1 MNICILQ
8 DFLRNG
14 GTERQTVLLARAFAA
29 EGHVVTV
36 LTFRPGGVLAA
47 GLTAGLVAG
56 LAAGLVEPEYGRLA
70 KNAWAT
76 PESGAGCPCHFFAA
90 NRGVSPSPGLEARA
104 RSDGVAPMAGGTPAP
119 LRLRHVALQPF
130 DTRINGF
137 APGLARRLRRI
148 APDVVLCMG
157 RLANGRGALVK
168 RLLPDAVV
176 VGTLRTGKPL
186 QRSFRES
193 LRVVDHVVANSG
205 DSAAALT
212 QAHGV
217 PAERVSVIYNGLV
230 FPADDESGADV
241 TSDRRVKAEAPRV
254 KTAGAVVLLCV
265 GMFRPEKNQRAL
277 VEAAAR
283 LPKNPAWELW
293 LAGEGP
299 ARAECEALAR
309 RLGVFQRVRFFGFL
323 SDPTPLYRAADV
335 AVLASRA
342 ESLSNFLIEAQ
353 AHGLP
358 AVAAEVTG
366 VRECLR
372 VGVSGLV
379 VPAGDAAA
387 MAAAWRVYIENPDA
401 RRAAG
406 AAARVFAGATFG
418 PARQVAAY
426 LELFARLRNGRTD
439 LGPRSQLAGIE
450 YWAL

>member
-1 MNICILQ
+1 MKICILQ

-29 EGHVVTV
+29 EGHAVTV

-47 GLTAGLVAG
+47 GLAETG
-56 LAAGLVEPEYGRLA
+56 GR
-70 KNAWAT
+70 
-76 PESGAGCPCHFFAA
+76 
-90 NRGVSPSPGLEARA
+90 
-104 RSDGVAPMAGGTPAP
+104 TPAP
-119 LRLRHVALQPF
+119 QRPRHEVLQPF

-157 RLANGRGALVK
+157 RMANGRGALVK
-168 RLLPDAVV
+168 RTLPGTVV
-176 VGTLRTGKPL
+176 VGTLRTGKAL
-186 QRSFRES
+186 QRAFRES
-193 LRVVDHVVANSG
+193 LHAVDHVVANSG
-205 DSAAALT
+205 DSAETLT
-212 QAHGV
+212 RVQGV

-230 FPADDESGADV
+230 FPADAGGDSRGHDSGAGDAIGSGAEQAGGV
-241 TSDRRVKAEAPRV
+241 EKLLATKAP
-254 KTAGAVVLLCV
+254 GAVVLLCV

-277 VEAAAR
+277 IEAAAR

-309 RLGVFQRVRFFGFL
+309 RLGMAERVRFFGFL
-323 SDPTPLYRAADV
+323 ADPAPLYRAADV

-366 VRECLR
+366 ARECLR
-372 VGVSGLV
+372 EGVSGVV

-387 MAAAWRVYIENPDA
+387 MAATWRVYIENPDT

-406 AAARVFAGATFG
+406 EAARAFARATFD
-418 PARQVAAY
+418 PARQTAAY
-426 LELFARLRNGRTD
+426 LDLFARLRNRPAGRA
-439 LGPRSQLAGIE
+439 PRE
-450 YWAL
+450 